1 MIKLQLHPTDRMMRQ
16 FAWASLIVF
25 PLFAWSLGHRLGVG
39 AWTWALGALGPLLF
53 VAEYTGLRAVSLTAF
68 RVLILVTF
76 PIGLVVFPVLIAV
89 LYYGIFTPIGLVMRL
104 LGRDVMKASFDPKAS
119 SYWHERGPARPAAS
133 YFKLY

>member
-1 MIKLQLHPTDRMMRQ
+1 MIKLQLHPTDWMMRQ

-25 PLFAWSLGHRLGVG
+25 PLFAWWRLGG
-39 AWTWALGALGPLLF
+39 AWLWAIGALGPVLF
-53 VAEYTGLRAVSLTAF
+53 LAEFAGLRVVSLTAF

-89 LYYGIFTPIGLVMRL
+89 LYYGVFTPIGFVMRL
-104 LGRDVMKASFDPKAS
+104 LGRDVMKGAFDPKQA
-119 SYWHERGPARPAAS
+119 SYWHERGQERPAAS